1 MIYLCLPRVLYLL
14 GLYGVNGAEKVPM
27 RIDTKKTLTQREKAR
42 QKRDRIGN
50 DVMQLRSGESK
61 KIK

>member
-14 GLYGVNGAEKVPM
+14 GLYGVNGVEKVPM

-50 DVMQLRSGESK
+50 DVM
-61 KIK
+61 